1 MVRRGRSAS
10 PPPSARRA
18 PPQARAAP
26 PPQAQVPARAA
37 PPPAAPMA
45 AAPPSAVGMPAPQQ
59 PSMFQ
64 QMAATAGG
72 VAVGSAI
79 GHTVGHGL
87 TSMFSG
93 SGDKEAAAPAA
104 AAPAPQQQQQQPYY
118 AQPAQGANEPQGA
131 CAWEIKQFLQCAQ
144 GQSDLSLC
152 EGFNEALR
160 QCKVQHHLQ

>member
-10 PPPSARRA
+10 PPPAQRRMAPSSAN
-18 PPQARAAP
+18 
-26 PPQAQVPARAA
+26 VPARAA
-37 PPPAAPMA
+37 PPPPPPAPVA
-45 AAPPSAVGMPAPQQ
+45 AAPSALGSPAPQQ

-72 VAVGSAI
+72 VAVGSA
-79 GHTVGHGL
+79 VGHVVGAGI
-87 TSMFSG
+87 TGMFSG
-93 SGDKEAAAPAA
+93 GGDKEAAAAPAPAA
-104 AAPAPQQQQQQPYY
+104 AAPVQQYASQPN
-118 AQPAQGANEPQGA
+118 QPQGA

-160 QCKVQHHLQ
+160 QCKMQNQMI

>member
-1 MVRRGRSAS
+1 MPRRGRSAS
-10 PPPSARRA
+10 PAPAPRR
-18 PPQARAAP
+18 QTSNL
-26 PPQAQVPARAA
+26 PAR
-37 PPPAAPMA
+37 PPPAAP
-45 AAPPSAVGMPAPQQ
+45 APMTTAPPQQ

-79 GHTVGHGL
+79 GHTMGAAVTG
-87 TSMFSG
+87 MFSG
-93 SGDKEAAAPAA
+93 GGSSSEPAQAEPVASAPAQNY
-104 AAPAPQQQQQQPYY
+104 APIG
-118 AQPAQGANEPQGA
+118 GAEPQGP

-160 QCKVQHHLQ
+160 QCKATNRM